1 VFTPYPQASLKLTMD
16 ALNKR
21 IHLGSTATAEGIIWF
36 TLVFE
41 YGSEFFVERYN
52 DSHLDVKEKRLQII
66 PSNEFKKHLV
76 NGVSLRQLVDEKFK
90 EIPYGN

>member
-1 VFTPYPQASLKLTMD
+1 M
-16 ALNKR
+16 NKR
-21 IHLGSTATAEGIIWF
+21 IHLGSTSTPNGMVWF

-41 YGSEFFVERYN
+41 YGCEFFVERYD
-52 DSHLDVKEKRLQII
+52 DSHLEVKEKRLQII
-66 PSNEFKKHLV
+66 PSNEFKKHHL